1 MKYFYL
7 VFFFI
12 FLSFSIE
19 GAELFAQP
27 PSKKEKNAYFLTGS
41 VKTEAGE
48 EIVGAY
54 IQIEGTVLG
63 AMTNVLG
70 EFELEIT
77 QSLPVYL
84 IVSMPGFATQRIE
97 VKDTSKPLFIT
108 LIAEYNITEEV
119 VVSASRVNE
128 SLMQSVV
135 SIEKIDM
142 LAIKETASLNAYDAL
157 ASIKGVD
164 IITSS
169 INFKSINTRS
179 FNSPLNGRFVQR
191 IDGVDLQ
198 APGINVPIGALSGS
212 TDLDI
217 ESMELVPG
225 SSSALYGPNA
235 FNGLLNITTKSP
247 FKYPGLSV
255 QLKAGFNHLDNKDS
269 PASLV
274 GDLSWRYAKA
284 FNDKFAFKI
293 NFGHASAQDWH
304 ATDTRDVANYAGT
317 NDPRNRIFAV
327 SNADGNPGYD
337 GLNVY
342 GDEVANIFDRS
353 MNPFLDTLRVKV
365 ARTGYHERD
374 LTNYQTGF
382 WKADL
387 ALHYK
392 ITKNA
397 ELSLSSRFSRINS
410 VLQAD
415 NRINL
420 KDLWITTHKL
430 ELQGS
435 NYFLRAYATLE
446 NAGSAYDMRF
456 AAMNINR
463 AWKSDTN
470 WFAQY
475 QMVYSGTYNFIRDLA
490 GLNEIPR
497 LEPFNDA
504 AARAFADGNNEELR
518 DILFNNP
525 VVVNFLQATGQDP
538 QMVRDLFRGQARFLP
553 GSQNFNNALEEVRK
567 IPDFNRGAQFVDRSR
582 MYHVEGQYDFTKHF
596 KWVGL
601 IAGGSMRV
609 FELNS
614 DGVVFGDTAGP
625 IAIPEFGLYAQ
636 ATKRFWEDKLKIMG
650 SLRVDKAQDFKAQIS
665 PRIAAVLSLGSRKQH
680 NIRASFQTGFRMPDL
695 RHRYLNFSV
704 ATYQVIGGFEEAF
717 RSHGLIYTNAEGQKV
732 QNAYT
737 LESVENFLKA
747 RANRTLEQ
755 RRDPALL
762 LQDSTLY
769 LKRQNMNAIR
779 PEYIQAFEIGYKGMV
794 LPNLLL
800 DIAAYYSRYTS
811 FIGAINFVGP
821 SPQDVGTP
829 NINLTARDID
839 SLRPGGIEQFQRF
852 RRYTNAEK
860 MVNTFGSSL
869 GAMIF
874 LSRKLTVNANYT
886 YAQILSQSEEENEI
900 QTEFN
905 TPRHKVNLSF
915 AARDLG
921 KRFGLALSYRYNEA
935 FFFQYSFGSG
945 IVPTYHLVDAQVSY
959 KLPKTKTQLK
969 LGGTNILNNRH
980 VEIYGGPT
988 IGGMVYLQITYD
1000 SFLN

>member
-1 MKYFYL
+1 MKYIYFL
-7 VFFFI
+7 FFFI
-12 FLSFSIE
+12 FLIFSAQIV
-19 GAELFAQP
+19 ELLAQP
-27 PSKKEKNAYFLTGS
+27 PSKKEQAAYFLTGS
-41 VKTEAGE
+41 IKTETGE
-48 EIVGAY
+48 EVVGAY
-54 IQIEGTVLG
+54 IQIEGTVFG
-63 AMTNVLG
+63 SMTNVLG

-77 QSLPVYL
+77 QSLPVRL
-84 IVSMPGFATQRIE
+84 VVSMPGFATQRIE
-97 VKDTSKPLFIT
+97 VTDISKPLLIT

-119 VVSASRVNE
+119 VVSASRVSE
-128 SLMQSVV
+128 SLMRSVV
-135 SIEKIDM
+135 SIEKVDM
-142 LAIKETASLNAYDAL
+142 LTIRETPSLNAYDAL
-157 ASIKGVD
+157 ANIKGVD

-169 INFKSINTRS
+169 INFKSINTRC
-179 FNSPLNGRFVQR
+179 FNTPLNARFVQR

-198 APGINVPIGALSGS
+198 APGVNVPIGALSGS

-274 GDLSWRYAKA
+274 GDLSLRYAKA
-284 FNDKFAFKI
+284 INNKFAFKV
-293 NFGHASAQDWH
+293 NFGYSSAQDWH
-304 ATDTRDVANYAGT
+304 ATDTRDVANYTGT

-353 MNPFLDTLRVKV
+353 LNPFLDTLRVRV
-365 ARTGYHERD
+365 ARTGYQERD

-382 WKADL
+382 WKVDL

-392 ITKNA
+392 LTKNA
-397 ELSLSSRFSRINS
+397 ELSLSSRFSHINS
-410 VLQAD
+410 VLHAD

-446 NAGSAYDMRF
+446 DAGSAYDMRF

-475 QMVYSGTYNFIRDLA
+475 QMIYSGTYNFIRDLA

-504 AARAFADGNNEELR
+504 VARNFADGNNEALR

-525 VVVNFLQATGQDP
+525 VVINFLQATGQDP

-553 GSQNFNNALEEVRK
+553 GSQKFNNALEKVRK
-567 IPDFNRGAQFVDRSR
+567 ISDFNRGAQFVDRSR
-582 MYHVEGQYDFTKHF
+582 MYHIEGQYDFTKRF
-596 KWVGL
+596 KWVEL
-601 IAGGSMRV
+601 LAGGSMRI

-636 ATKRFWEDKLKIMG
+636 AAKPLWEDKFKIVG
-650 SLRVDKAQDFKAQIS
+650 SLRVDKAQNFKAELS
-665 PRIAAVLSLGSRKQH
+665 PRVAAVLSLGSRKQH

-695 RHRYLNFSV
+695 RHRHVDFSV
-704 ATYQVIGGFEEAF
+704 ATYRIIGGFEDAF
-717 RSHGLIYTNAEGQKV
+717 RSHGLIYINAEGQKV

-747 RANRTLEQ
+747 RAKRTSDQ
-755 RRDPALL
+755 RKDPLLL
-762 LQDSTLY
+762 LQDSARY

-779 PEYIQAFEIGYKGMV
+779 PEYIQAFEVGYKGMV

-800 DIAAYYSRYTS
+800 DIAVYHSRYTS

-821 SPQDVGTP
+821 APQDVGGP
-829 NINLTARDID
+829 RVNLTAQDLD

-852 RRYTNAEK
+852 RRYANAEK
-860 MVNTFGSSL
+860 PVTTFGSSL

-874 LSRKLTVNANYT
+874 LSRKLTINANYT
-886 YAQILSQSEEENEI
+886 YAQILSQSAQENEI

-915 AARDLG
+915 AARDFWKGLG
-921 KRFGLALSYRYNEA
+921 VALSYRYNEA

-959 KLPKTKTQLK
+959 KLPKMKTQFK

-980 VEIYGGPT
+980 IEVYGGPT
-988 IGGMVYLQITYD
+988 IGAIVYLQITYD